1 MFSFLR
7 KLFGIE
13 EINEKTSHASLQ
25 TEINTL
31 RKELITV
38 SNIVGKLA
46 TKVDSLSRAV
56 NQQLIELDKLSKAQI
71 ELEYEHVSLVESL
84 RSMSSPKNRL
94 ITFPL
99 GKDDDDDLIN

>member
-1 MFSFLR
+1 MFSLLR

-13 EINEKTSHASLQ
+13 EVNEKTPSATLQ
-25 TEINTL
+25 AEIYTL
-31 RKELITV
+31 RKEIIAV

-56 NQQLIELDKLSKAQI
+56 NQQAIELDKLSKTQI
-71 ELEYEHVSLVESL
+71 ELEYEHVSLIEGL

-94 ITFPL
+94 IAFPI

>member
-13 EINEKTSHASLQ
+13 EINERTPRSTLQ
-25 TEINTL
+25 AEIYTL
-31 RKELITV
+31 RKELIAV

-56 NQQLIELDKLSKAQI
+56 NQQTIELDKISKTQI
-71 ELEYEHVSLVESL
+71 ELEYEHVSLIEGL

-94 ITFPL
+94 IAFPI